1 LQYSVTVVE
10 EPLFSFACA
19 YLGFRVERWV
29 ISSLM
34 VLCNANDIIEYDKE
48 DQGFLSSA
56 PIDVEDDNN
65 IKEE

>member
-1 LQYSVTVVE
+1 
-10 EPLFSFACA
+10 
-19 YLGFRVERWV
+19 
-29 ISSLM
+29 M